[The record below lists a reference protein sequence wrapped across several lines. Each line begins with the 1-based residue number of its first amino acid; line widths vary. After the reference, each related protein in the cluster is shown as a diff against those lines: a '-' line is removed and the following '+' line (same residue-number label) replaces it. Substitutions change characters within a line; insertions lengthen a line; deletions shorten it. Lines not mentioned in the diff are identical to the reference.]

1 MCEGDWMSASV
12 FSVNH
17 MHSNLSPLASAATGS
32 GFSRGRHP
40 NWDFPYLGVT
50 LYSELHKVSGRQT

>member
-1 MCEGDWMSASV
+1 MSASI

-50 LYSELHKVSGRQT
+50 LYPELHKVSGRQT